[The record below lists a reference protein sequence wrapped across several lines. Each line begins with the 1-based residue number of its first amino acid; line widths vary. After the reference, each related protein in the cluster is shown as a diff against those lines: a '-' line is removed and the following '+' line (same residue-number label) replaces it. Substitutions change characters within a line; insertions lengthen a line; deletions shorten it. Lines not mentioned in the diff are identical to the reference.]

1 MNLTTPGR
9 FHRKVAGAA
18 MIAAPAVIVVAEI
31 LHPKFEMDA
40 AKQLSIVAD
49 NTGRWYAAHA
59 LVLVALALVVPAFI
73 GLAHILEA
81 TRPTLSH
88 LGLIAFVPGLVVLA
102 ALAGMELVLWQI
114 AQPAADR
121 AEMIALAE
129 RLDESAGIA
138 ALFVLVLLYPVA
150 WLLVGTG
157 LYLARLVPRWTAVL
171 IALSQ
176 PVGFVG
182 ELSGAPK
189 WLAVAAQVAF
199 AVGLIPIGIRVLRQ
213 SDEAWEQ
220 RAVAGE
226 VRSATA

>member
-1 MNLTTPGR
+1 MLASSTR
-9 FHRKVAGAA
+9 FNRLIAGAA
-18 MIAAPAVIVVAEI
+18 MIAASVVIVVAET
-31 LHPKFEMDA
+31 LHPRFEMDA
-40 AKQLSIVAD
+40 AKQLATVASD
-49 NTGRWYAAHA
+49 TGRWYAAHA
-59 LVLVALALVVPAFI
+59 LVLVALALLVPAFM

-81 TRPTLSH
+81 TRPTLGH
-88 LGLIAFVPGLVVLA
+88 LGLIAFVPGLVALA
-102 ALAGMELVLWQI
+102 ALVGMELVLWQM
-114 AQPAADR
+114 AQQVADR

-157 LYLARLVPRWTAVL
+157 LYLARSVPRWTAIL

-182 ELSGAPK
+182 ELSGGPK

-199 AVGLIPIGIRVLRQ
+199 AAGLIPIGVRILRQ

-220 RAVAGE
+220 PPALGE
-226 VRSATA
+226 VRSAAA

>member
-1 MNLTTPGR
+1 M
-9 FHRKVAGAA
+9 
-18 MIAAPAVIVVAEI
+18 
-31 LHPKFEMDA
+31 
-40 AKQLSIVAD
+40 
-49 NTGRWYAAHA
+49 
-59 LVLVALALVVPAFI
+59 LVALALVVPAFI

>member
-1 MNLTTPGR
+1 MLASSTR
-9 FHRKVAGAA
+9 FNRQIAGAA
-18 MIAAPAVIVVAEI
+18 MIAAPTVIVVAEI
-31 LHPKFEMDA
+31 LHPRFETDA
-40 AKQLSIVAD
+40 AKQLEAVAAD
-49 NTGRWYAAHA
+49 TGRWYAAHA
-59 LVLVALALVVPAFI
+59 LVLVALMLLLPAFA

-88 LGLIAFVPGLVVLA
+88 LSLMAFVPGLVVLA
-102 ALAGMELVLWQI
+102 ALAGMELVLWQM
-114 AQPAADR
+114 AQPVADR

-138 ALFVLVLLYPVA
+138 PLFVLVLLFPAA

-157 LYLARLVPRWTAVL
+157 LYLARSVPRWTAVL

-182 ELSGAPK
+182 ELSGGPK
-189 WLAVAAQVAF
+189 WLAVAAQIAF
-199 AVGLIPIGIRVLRQ
+199 AIGLVPIGIRVLRQ

-226 VRSATA
+226 VRAATA